1 LISTVAAEGVFPHS
15 GIPFV
20 ACFVFGV
27 LMSNGTLLE
36 LRHISKQYPGVLA
49 LSDVSVRF
57 RKGEVHALVGENGA
71 GKSTLIKVLS
81 GAVSPDEGKIV
92 LDGTEYSSMTPHLS
106 RKLGISVIYQE
117 FNLLP
122 SLSVAE
128 NVFMG
133 NLPGKRIFIDRAQ
146 AEKKTADI
154 FKRMRINIDPKTP
167 LRNLSVAYKQM
178 VEIAKAL
185 SKNVRVLVMDE
196 PTAPLTT
203 NETDILLD
211 IVAALKKEGVT
222 VIFIT
227 HRLSEVFRIADRV
240 TVMRDGCF
248 VEEAEASAVTRDD
261 LIRAMVGRQISDTYP
276 AKNCAIGAAVLEV
289 SALSGSGVEKID
301 FTVCAGE
308 ILGFAGLVGAGRTE
322 TMRFIFGADRKSGG
336 SVKILGREVNIR
348 NPRNAVDKGIGL
360 IPEDRK
366 LHGVVLGFPVRWNI
380 SLAILNTL
388 SKFSFFNQAQERKIS
403 DGLIKALNIR
413 TPGPM
418 QITRNLSGGNQQK
431 VALAK
436 WLAADCDILIFDE
449 PTRGIDVGARYEI
462 YKLMNELCERGKAI
476 IMVSSDMEELLGM
489 SDRII
494 VLSEGRQTGELQKN
508 EFSQE
513 RVLRLASGQV

>member
-1 LISTVAAEGVFPHS
+1 
-15 GIPFV
+15 
-20 ACFVFGV
+20 
-27 LMSNGTLLE
+27 MSNDTLLE

-49 LSDVSVRF
+49 LNDVSVSF

-81 GAVSPDEGKIV
+81 GAVSPDRGEIV
-92 LDGTEYSSMTPHLS
+92 LDGTVYTTMTPYLS
-106 RKLGISVIYQE
+106 RNLGIGVIYQE

-122 SLSVAE
+122 SLSAAE
-128 NVFMG
+128 NVFVG
-133 NLPGKRIFIDRAQ
+133 NLPGNKLFIDRVR
-146 AEKKTADI
+146 AEKKAADI
-154 FKRMRINIDPKTP
+154 FKKMQINIDPKT
-167 LRNLSVAYKQM
+167 LVRELSVAYKQM

-185 SKNVRVLVMDE
+185 SRNVRVLVMDE

-211 IVAALKKEGVT
+211 IVAVLKKEGVT

-227 HRLSEVFRIADRV
+227 HRLPEVFRIASRV
-240 TVMRDGCF
+240 TVMRDGCL
-248 VEEAEASAVTRDD
+248 VMEADASAITRDE
-261 LIRAMVGRQISDTYP
+261 LIRAMVGRQISDAYP
-276 AKNCAIGAAVLEV
+276 PRNNVFGGAALEV
-289 SALSGSGVEKID
+289 SSLSGPGVEKID
-301 FTVCAGE
+301 FTVHAGE

-322 TMRFIFGADRKSGG
+322 TMRFLFGADRKSGG
-336 SVKILGREVNIR
+336 TVKLKGREVHIK
-348 NPRNAVDKGIGL
+348 NPGDAVGKGMGL

-380 SLAILNTL
+380 SLAILKVL
-388 SKFSFFNQAQERKIS
+388 SNFSFLNQIQEKKVS
-403 DGLIKALNIR
+403 GDLITALDIR
-413 TPGPM
+413 TPGHM

-436 WLAADCDILIFDE
+436 WLAANCDILIFDE

-462 YKLMNELCERGKAI
+462 YKLMNDLCEQGKAI

-494 VLSEGRQTGELQKN
+494 VLCEGRQTGELQRD

-513 RVLRLASGQV
+513 RVLRLASGQT

>member
-1 LISTVAAEGVFPHS
+1 MA
-15 GIPFV
+15 
-20 ACFVFGV
+20 
-27 LMSNGTLLE
+27 NDTLLE

-49 LSDVSVRF
+49 LNDMSVRF

-71 GKSTLIKVLS
+71 GKSTLIKILS
-81 GAVSPDEGKIV
+81 GAVSPDGGEII
-92 LDGTEYSSMTPHLS
+92 LDGTVYAAMTPHLS
-106 RKLGISVIYQE
+106 QSLGITVIYQE
-117 FNLLP
+117 FNLIP

-128 NVFMG
+128 NVFVG
-133 NLPGKRIFIDRAQ
+133 NMPGNKIFIDRIQ
-146 AEKKTADI
+146 AEKKAAAI
-154 FKRMRINIDPKTP
+154 FNRMQINIEPKT
-167 LRNLSVAYKQM
+167 LVRELSVAYKQM

-185 SKNVRVLVMDE
+185 SKNVRILVMDE

-203 NETDILLD
+203 NETEILLD
-211 IVAALKKEGVT
+211 IVATLRKEGVT
-222 VIFIT
+222 IIFIT
-227 HRLSEVFRIADRV
+227 HRLPEVFRIADRV

-248 VEEAEASAVTRDD
+248 VEEDEISAITRDK
-261 LIRAMVGRQISDTYP
+261 LIRAMVGRQLSDAYP
-276 AKNCAIGAAVLEV
+276 VRNTVVGKPVLEV
-289 SALSGSGVEKID
+289 FSLSGPGVEKID
-301 FTVCAGE
+301 FTAHAGE

-322 TMRFIFGADRKSGG
+322 TMRFLFGADQKSGG
-336 SVKILGREVNIR
+336 NIKLSGKEVYIR
-348 NPRNAVDKGIGL
+348 NPRDAVNKGMGL

-388 SKFSFFNQAQERKIS
+388 SKFHFLNHAKEKKIS
-403 DGLIKALNIR
+403 EDLIAVLNIK
-413 TPGPM
+413 TPGHM

-436 WLAADCDILIFDE
+436 WLAADCEVLIFDE

-462 YKLMNELCERGKAI
+462 YKLMNDLCEQGKAV

-494 VLSEGRQTGELQKN
+494 VLCEGRQTGELQKN

-513 RVLRLASGQV
+513 KVLRLASGQGIE

>member
-1 LISTVAAEGVFPHS
+1 MA
-15 GIPFV
+15 
-20 ACFVFGV
+20 
-27 LMSNGTLLE
+27 NDTLLE

-49 LSDVSVRF
+49 LNDVSVSF
-57 RKGEVHALVGENGA
+57 SKGEVHALVGENGA

-81 GAVSPDEGKIV
+81 GAVSPDNGEIV
-92 LDGTEYSSMTPHLS
+92 LGGKVYTAMTPRLS
-106 RKLGISVIYQE
+106 QSLGIAVIYQE

-128 NVFMG
+128 NVFVG
-133 NLPGKRIFIDRAQ
+133 NMPGSRIFIDRAQ
-146 AEKKTADI
+146 AEKKAADI
-154 FKRMRINIDPKTP
+154 FNRMRINIDPKMP
-167 LRNLSVAYKQM
+167 VRELSVAYKQM

-211 IVAALKKEGVT
+211 IVGTLKKEGVT

-227 HRLSEVFRIADRV
+227 HRLPEVFRIADRV

-248 VEEAEASAVTRDD
+248 VEEDEISAITRDD
-261 LIRAMVGRQISDTYP
+261 LIRAMVGRQLSDAYP
-276 AKNCAIGAAVLEV
+276 ARNSVIGKAVLEV
-289 SALSGSGVEKID
+289 SSLSGPGVEKID
-301 FTVCAGE
+301 FTIRTGE

-322 TMRFIFGADRKSGG
+322 TMRFLFGADQKSGG
-336 SVKILGREVNIR
+336 SVKLAGRDVHIR
-348 NPRNAVDKGIGL
+348 NPGDAVSKGIGL

-366 LHGVVLGFPVRWNI
+366 LHGIVLGFPVRWNI
-380 SLAILNTL
+380 SLAILNVL
-388 SKFSFFNQAQERKIS
+388 SKFSFLNQGREKKIAG
-403 DGLIKALNIR
+403 DLIASLNIK
-413 TPGPM
+413 TPGHM

-436 WLAADCDILIFDE
+436 WLAADCDVLIFDE

-494 VLSEGRQTGELQKN
+494 VLCEGRQTGELQKN